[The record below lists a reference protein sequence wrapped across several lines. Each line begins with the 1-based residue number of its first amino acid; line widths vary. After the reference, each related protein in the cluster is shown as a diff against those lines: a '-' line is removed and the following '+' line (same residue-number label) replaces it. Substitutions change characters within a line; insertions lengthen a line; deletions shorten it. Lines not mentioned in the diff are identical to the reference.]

1 MVELLKDT
9 RKHLMT
15 GVSYMIPF
23 TVAGGVLLALAVMLS
38 GQAAV
43 PTSGFLKTMSDI
55 GIAGLTLYIPI
66 LGGFIAYSMVDKPGI
81 APGAIVAYL
90 ANSIGGGFLGGMI
103 AGVLA
108 GIVVYYLKKIKV
120 PQVMRSIMPIFII
133 PLVGTFIA
141 GAIMLLVL
149 GQPIANLMA
158 ALNSFLQGMQGSSKV
173 VLGLILGCMI
183 TFDMGGPLNKTAFF
197 FAVALIQTHPEL
209 MAAVAAP
216 VCTPPLGLG
225 LASILF
231 KKKFNTEEREAGKA
245 ALIMG
250 CIGISEGAIPFAAS
264 DPLKVIPSIM
274 AGGAVAS
281 ITSLLL
287 GATNSANWGGLIVL
301 PVVANKMGYL
311 IAVLLG
317 VIVTAL
323 VVNALKKPAV
333 EKSSITET
341 DNNSSEEIDL
351 SFE

>member
-1 MVELLKDT
+1 MIDLLKDL

-23 TVAGGVLLALAVMLS
+23 TVAGGVLLALSVMIS
-38 GQAAV
+38 GEAAV
-43 PTSGFLKTMSDI
+43 PSSGLLKSMSDI
-55 GIAGLTLYIPI
+55 GIAGLTLFVPI
-66 LGGFIAYSMVDKPGI
+66 LGGFIAYSMTDKPGI
-81 APGAIVAYL
+81 APGAIAAYL
-90 ANSIGGGFLGGMI
+90 ANSNGGGFLGGMI
-103 AGVLA
+103 AGILA

-120 PQVMRSIMPIFII
+120 PDVMRSIMPIFII
-133 PLVGTFIA
+133 PLVGTFIT
-141 GAIMLLVL
+141 GMIMLLVL
-149 GQPIANLMA
+149 GEPIANIMV
-158 ALNSFLQGMQGSSKV
+158 ALNSFLEGMQGSSKI

-197 FAVALIQTHPEL
+197 FAVALIQTQPEL

-231 KKKFNTEEREAGKA
+231 KKKFTSEEHEAGKA

-250 CIGISEGAIPFAAS
+250 SIGITEGAIPFAAS

-287 GATNSANWGGLIVL
+287 GATNNANWGGLIVL
-301 PVVANKMGYL
+301 PVVGNKFGYI
-311 IAVLLG
+311 IAILLG
-317 VIVTAL
+317 TIVTAL
-323 VVNALKKPAV
+323 VVNFLKEPVSEKPT
-333 EKSSITET
+333 ITKN
-341 DNNSSEEIDL
+341 DSNEEIDII
-351 SFE
+351 FE